1 MKIFSSDKSELMDVT
16 AIEIKDGTLLV
27 RCKVFGTMP
36 VTAVLTPQEA
46 RRGLALLNLRSI
58 WFLLT
63 LPLRW
68 RRRAGAAA

>member
-1 MKIFSSDKSELMDVT
+1 MKLFSSDKSELMDVT
-16 AIEIKDGTLLV
+16 AIEIKEGTLVV
-27 RCKVFGTMP
+27 RCKVFGSMP
-36 VTAVLTPQEA
+36 INAVLTPEEA

-68 RRRAGAAA
+68 RRRAGAEA